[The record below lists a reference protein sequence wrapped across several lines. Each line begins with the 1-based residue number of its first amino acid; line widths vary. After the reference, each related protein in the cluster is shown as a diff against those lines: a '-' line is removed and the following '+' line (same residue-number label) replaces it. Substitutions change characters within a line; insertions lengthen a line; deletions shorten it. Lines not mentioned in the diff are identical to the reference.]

1 MKQLQHLL
9 ADADAVA
16 AGRLPSNAA
25 AGGWDAAATARG
37 ASAALE
43 QRTRQW
49 AVAAALPQ
57 VSFLHRPL
65 R

>member
-16 AGRLPSNAA
+16 AGRIPGDAA

-43 QRTRQW
+43 QRARQW

-57 VSFLHRPL
+57 VISPHRPH
-65 R
+65 